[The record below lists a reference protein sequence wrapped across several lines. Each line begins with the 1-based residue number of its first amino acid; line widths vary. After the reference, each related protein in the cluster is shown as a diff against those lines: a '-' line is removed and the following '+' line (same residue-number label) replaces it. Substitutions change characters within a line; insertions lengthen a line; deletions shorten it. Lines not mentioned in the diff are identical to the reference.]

1 MARDSAI
8 DFSIDQAQK
17 LFGKGIEVIGR
28 RTGIESLYNYGRE
41 VVEQQEEDI
50 RKGGY
55 QPEYTMGLREAYT
68 QGGIGKALGWLGE
81 KTQEN
86 LATSAPAL
94 VGTLTAALTAPFSV
108 PAAALI
114 GGATIVGSGVM
125 GTGEV
130 AEGYYPA
137 EGVTSDLASTSTFVA
152 RENLRGCSFFSL
164 FPP

>member
-50 RKGGY
+50 RKGNY

-94 VGTLTAALTAPFSV
+94 VGTLTAALTAP
-108 PAAALI
+108 
-114 GGATIVGSGVM
+114 
-125 GTGEV
+125 
-130 AEGYYPA
+130 
-137 EGVTSDLASTSTFVA
+137 LAC
-152 RENLRGCSFFSL
+152 LRQ
-164 FPP
+164 P